1 MIRTNSVFTIDFF
14 NIFFH
19 LFSDSTSQSSSEFSE
34 SDDHDGDDSD
44 EYVPSSGSEA
54 EDGEGKNL
62 FIFFTYYVFDN
73 DFFVFAYA
81 GYELM

>member
-62 FIFFTYYVFDN
+62 FIFFLHIMCLIMTFLSL
-73 DFFVFAYA
+73 
-81 GYELM
+81 LMLAMN